1 MKRPLGELEA
11 TIMDRMWSYRR
22 PASVRDVLEDLRT
35 EREIAYTT
43 VMTVM
48 DKLHTKGLLRREPV
62 GRAYVYEPVATKE
75 AYTAELMRHALAASG
90 NQAATL
96 VPLPRTPHPGG
107 GHRPGG
113 RAPGRPA
120 RQPPPVGSNL
130 CPFSAPALRAG
141 GEDLVRGKGTVR

>member
-22 PASVRDVLEDLRT
+22 PASVRDVLEDLRK

-62 GRAYVYEPVATKE
+62 GRAYMYEPVSTKE

-96 VPLPRTPHPGG
+96 VHFLERLTPEEATALETALQVVPPGSR
-107 GHRPGG
+107 RP
-113 RAPGRPA
+113 
-120 RQPPPVGSNL
+120 
-130 CPFSAPALRAG
+130 
-141 GEDLVRGKGTVR
+141 

>member
-1 MKRPLGELEA
+1 MKRALGELES

-22 PASVRDVLEDLRT
+22 PASVRDVLEDLRK

-48 DKLHTKGLLRREPV
+48 DKLHTKGLLKREPV
-62 GRAYVYEPVATKE
+62 GRAYVYEPISSKE

-96 VPLPRTPHPGG
+96 VHFLERLTPEEATALEAALQVFPPKD
-107 GHRPGG
+107 R
-113 RAPGRPA
+113 RA
-120 RQPPPVGSNL
+120 
-130 CPFSAPALRAG
+130 
-141 GEDLVRGKGTVR
+141 